1 MIAKQNFCSR
11 SVFSENLIVIE
22 LRKLEMKF
30 DKPIYV
36 HPRYIQDMFVGIS
49 PRVHGTAISRKM
61 QNYVPIL
68 IASYIT

>member
-30 DKPIYV
+30 DKPVYV

-49 PRVHGTAISRKM
+49 PRVAPLFREKCKIMYR
-61 QNYVPIL
+61 Y
-68 IASYIT
+68 